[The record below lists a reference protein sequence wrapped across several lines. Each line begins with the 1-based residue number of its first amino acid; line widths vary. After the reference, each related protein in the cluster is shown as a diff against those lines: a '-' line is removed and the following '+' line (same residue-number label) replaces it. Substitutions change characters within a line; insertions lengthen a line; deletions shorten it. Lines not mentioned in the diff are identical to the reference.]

1 MVTLLFVL
9 ALIFMA
15 MMSLKFTAFVVGIA
29 LIVGSI
35 VKFITSFVGQEATLL
50 SSIKAVLLS
59 IFLMALAAKFSINL
73 LTGLGIN
80 SILGFGA
87 ISIVNFFLTMFA
99 CSFAFSF
106 CLDITMKAAA
116 IVGVIFWA
124 VAYPIFVYF
133 GVAIFIIAA

>member
-87 ISIVNFFLTMFA
+87 ISLTV
-99 CSFAFSF
+99 SQ
-106 CLDITMKAAA
+106 I
-116 IVGVIFWA
+116 
-124 VAYPIFVYF
+124 
-133 GVAIFIIAA
+133 